1 MLSINI
7 LFEFKF
13 YFMIRLKFM
22 KFIFFFFILQ
32 VEIMKVLD
40 LGVDFFRIIYVNL
53 CKQNFFIK
61 YVVKKNVEMM
71 IFDNE
76 DELYKVKVLFFEV
89 K

>member
-1 MLSINI
+1 
-7 LFEFKF
+7 
-13 YFMIRLKFM
+13 
-22 KFIFFFFILQ
+22 
-32 VEIMKVLD
+32 MKVLD
-40 LGVDFFRIIYVNL
+40 LGVEFFRIIYVNL